1 MRSMIMQI
9 PSILSPSV
17 PTAAAPVQR
26 QQLVELAQAP
36 ASDQGQPVLADTT
49 QAVAAVGQSQQQ
61 QAAAGSEQKQQSLTK
76 QLEDS
81 VKQLNNT
88 ASLYNSSLLFSVDK
102 DTGSTV
108 VKVVDKDNNKVIRQ
122 IPSEEALRI
131 AKAIGDFKG
140 LLLKDKA

>member
-1 MRSMIMQI
+1 MQI
-9 PSILSPSV
+9 PSILSPA
-17 PTAAAPVQR
+17 TTAAAAPVPR

-36 ASDQGQPVLADTT
+36 SNDPNQPVLADSS
-49 QAVAAVGQSQQQ
+49 QAVAAAGQSQQQ
-61 QAAAGSEQKQQSLTK
+61 QSSADAQQKQQTDPK
-76 QLEDS
+76 QLQDS
-81 VKQLNNT
+81 VNQLNSMAEELN
-88 ASLYNSSLLFSVDK
+88 NSSLQFSVDK

>member
-1 MRSMIMQI
+1 MQI

-17 PTAAAPVQR
+17 PTASAPVQR
-26 QQLVELAQAP
+26 QQLVELAQSP
-36 ASDQGQPVLADTT
+36 ATDQSQPVLADTT
-49 QAVAAVGQSQQQ
+49 QAVAAVGQNQQQ
-61 QAAAGSEQKQQSLTK
+61 QATGDSEQKQQSLTK

-102 DTGSTV
+102 ETGATV
-108 VKVVDKDNNKVIRQ
+108 VKVVDKENNKVIRQ